1 MGFKLIRNTVV
12 IFFAIG
18 IAFWLNQP
26 NATNSASK
34 NKNYSSFIAFADEN
48 PEMLVTDM
56 VIGNENAK
64 IDIVEYASYTCS
76 HCATF
81 HTNVYPKLKQDYI
94 ETGKVRFTYRE
105 VYFDKY
111 GLWASMIARCAGPE
125 KFFGLTDL
133 IYKSQDKWARA
144 GEDTAIV
151 SELSKLAKVAG
162 LNDERIKN
170 CLEDTEKLRALVEWF
185 KKNASNDEIKS
196 TPSFLINGEKFSNM
210 SYEQFSA
217 IIDSKIAQ

>member
-1 MGFKLIRNTVV
+1 MGFKLTRNAAV

-151 SELSKLAKVAG
+151 SELSKLAKVH
-162 LNDERIKN
+162 LFQKI
-170 CLEDTEKLRALVEWF
+170 CYQ
-185 KKNASNDEIKS
+185 EI
-196 TPSFLINGEKFSNM
+196 
-210 SYEQFSA
+210 
-217 IIDSKIAQ
+217 

>member
-1 MGFKLIRNTVV
+1 MGYKLIRNTVF

-18 IAFWLNQP
+18 IIFWLNQP
-26 NATNSASK
+26 NVKNSTNK
-34 NKNYSSFIAFADEN
+34 NENYSSFIAFADEN
-48 PEMLVTDM
+48 PGIVITEMVLGSD
-56 VIGNENAK
+56 NAK
-64 IDIVEYASYTCS
+64 IDIVEYASYTCP

-81 HTNVYPKLKQDYI
+81 HTDVYPKLKQNYI
-94 ETGKVRFTYRE
+94 ETGHVRFTYRE

-133 IYKSQDKWARA
+133 IYKSQKKWARA
-144 GEDTAIV
+144 GEDKAVV

-162 LNDERIKN
+162 LNDERIEN

-185 KKNASNDEIKS
+185 KNNASNDDIDS

-210 SYEQFSA
+210 SYEEFSA
-217 IIDSKIAQ
+217 VIDSKILQ

>member
-1 MGFKLIRNTVV
+1 MGFKLIRNTIV

-18 IAFWLNQP
+18 TAFWLNQP

-144 GEDTAIV
+144 GEDTVIV

-185 KKNASNDEIKS
+185 KKNASKDEVNS

-210 SYEQFSA
+210 SYEEFSA

>member
-1 MGFKLIRNTVV
+1 MGFKLIRNTAV

-144 GEDTAIV
+144 GEDKAIV

-185 KKNASNDEIKS
+185 KKNASNDEVKS

>member
-1 MGFKLIRNTVV
+1 MGFKLIKNIVV

-34 NKNYSSFIAFADEN
+34 NKNHSSFVAFADEN

-64 IDIVEYASYTCS
+64 IDIIEYASYTCS

-144 GEDTAIV
+144 GEDTATV

-185 KKNASNDEIKS
+185 KKNASNDEVKS

>member
-1 MGFKLIRNTVV
+1 MGFKLIRNTIV

-26 NATNSASK
+26 NATNSAIK

-144 GEDTAIV
+144 GEDTVIV

-185 KKNASNDEIKS
+185 KKNASKDEVNS

-210 SYEQFSA
+210 SYEEFSA
-217 IIDSKIAQ
+217 IIDSKIVQ

>member
-133 IYKSQDKWARA
+133 IYKSQDIWARA

-185 KKNASNDEIKS
+185 KKNASNDEVKS

>member
-1 MGFKLIRNTVV
+1 MGYKLIRNTVF

-18 IAFWLNQP
+18 IIFWLNQP
-26 NATNSASK
+26 NVKNSTNK
-34 NKNYSSFIAFADEN
+34 NENYSSFIAFADEN
-48 PEMLVTDM
+48 PGIVITEMVMGSD
-56 VIGNENAK
+56 NAK
-64 IDIVEYASYTCS
+64 IDIVEYASYTCP

-81 HTNVYPKLKQDYI
+81 HTDVYPKLKQNYI
-94 ETGKVRFTYRE
+94 ETGHVRFTYRE

-133 IYKSQDKWARA
+133 IYKSQKKWARA
-144 GEDTAIV
+144 GEDKTVV

-162 LNDERIKN
+162 LNDERIEN

-185 KKNASNDEIKS
+185 KNNASNDDIDS

-210 SYEQFSA
+210 SYEEFSA
-217 IIDSKIAQ
+217 VIDSKILQ

>member
-1 MGFKLIRNTVV
+1 MGFKLIKNIVV

-64 IDIVEYASYTCS
+64 IDIIEYASYTCS

-133 IYKSQDKWARA
+133 IYKSQDKWAHA

-185 KKNASNDEIKS
+185 KKNASNDEVKS

>member
-1 MGFKLIRNTVV
+1 MGFKLIRNTVF

-18 IAFWLNQP
+18 IIFWLNQP
-26 NATNSASK
+26 DVKNSAVK
-34 NKNYSSFIAFADEN
+34 NENYSSLIAFADEN
-48 PEMLVTDM
+48 PEIAITDM
-56 VIGNENAK
+56 VIGSDNAK
-64 IDIVEYASYTCS
+64 IDIVEYASYTCP

-81 HTNVYPKLKQDYI
+81 HTDVYPKLKQNYI
-94 ETGKVRFTYRE
+94 ETGHVRFTYRE

-133 IYKSQDKWARA
+133 IYKSQKKWARA
-144 GEDTAIV
+144 GEDKAVV

-162 LNDERIKN
+162 LNDERIEN

-185 KKNASNDEIKS
+185 KNNASNDYIDS

-210 SYEQFSA
+210 SYEEFSA
-217 IIDSKIAQ
+217 VIDSRILQ